1 MIIWGE
7 KWSMIFPIK
16 YWVWK
21 LVVYNQWFVSIFNF
35 CNDCYHKTFQRWS
48 SLFRWWNWSK
58 SVISLKST
66 DLYSYSEWNFCGKEL
81 DKRYWNQ
88 FFWTSFNIFCDKELQ
103 KIPKTK
109 FWILWWQRKMVI
121 NKILEY
127 LSVACVLPRDGQM
140 RRRIIRADGSLFRFF
155 TKNQTSYEI
164 ISFAFW
170 PKGAY
175 DDVWSWHFACRNNGP
190 KKVDFCGSLDNCPW
204 VRVTL

>member
-66 DLYSYSEWNFCGKEL
+66 DLCSYSEWN
-81 DKRYWNQ
+81 
-88 FFWTSFNIFCDKELQ
+88 FCDKELQ
-103 KIPKTK
+103 KIPQTK
-109 FWILWWQRKMVI
+109 SWISLWQRIRTKIVI

-127 LSVACVLPRDGQM
+127 LSVACVLPREGQM

-175 DDVWSWHFACRNNGP
+175 DDLWSWHFACRNNGP
-190 KKVDFCGSLDNCPW
+190 KKVGFCGSLDNCPW

>member
-1 MIIWGE
+1 MKPFKDDQAFSGDGIDRSQSSHWNLQICALTLSG
-7 KWSMIFPIK
+7 IFVTKNWTKDIRINFFERPSISFVTKNCKK
-16 YWVWK
+16 YTRQN
-21 LVVYNQWFVSIFNF
+21 LG
-35 CNDCYHKTFQRWS
+35 YH
-48 SLFRWWNWSK
+48 
-58 SVISLKST
+58 
-66 DLYSYSEWNFCGKEL
+66 
-81 DKRYWNQ
+81 
-88 FFWTSFNIFCDKELQ
+88 CDKELEQ
-103 KIPKTK
+103 K
-109 FWILWWQRKMVI
+109 FVI

-127 LSVACVLPRDGQM
+127 LSVACVLPREGQM

-190 KKVDFCGSLDNCPW
+190 KKVGFCGSLDNCPW

>member
-1 MIIWGE
+1 MIDNF
-7 KWSMIFPIK
+7 SIK

-21 LVVYNQWFVSIFNF
+21 LVVYYQWFVSIFNF
-35 CNDCYHKTFQRWS
+35 CNDCYHKTLQRWS
-48 SLFRWWNWSK
+48 ILFRWWNWSK

-66 DLYSYSEWNFCGKEL
+66 DLYSYSEWNFCDKEL

-103 KIPKTK
+103 KIPQTK
-109 FWILWWQRKMVI
+109 SWISLWQRIRTKIVI

-127 LSVACVLPRDGQM
+127 LSVACVLPREGQM

-175 DDVWSWHFACRNNGP
+175 DDVWSWHFACRNNSP
-190 KKVDFCGSLDNCPW
+190 KKVGFCGSLDNCPW

>member
-1 MIIWGE
+1 MKSDRWFFPSNIGSENWWFTTNDLFQFSTFAMIVTIKPFKDDQAFSGDGIDRSQSSHWNLQICALTLSG
-7 KWSMIFPIK
+7 IFVTKNCKK
-16 YWVWK
+16 YPRQN
-21 LVVYNQWFVSIFNF
+21 LG
-35 CNDCYHKTFQRWS
+35 YH
-48 SLFRWWNWSK
+48 
-58 SVISLKST
+58 
-66 DLYSYSEWNFCGKEL
+66 
-81 DKRYWNQ
+81 
-88 FFWTSFNIFCDKELQ
+88 CDKELEQ
-103 KIPKTK
+103 KFI
-109 FWILWWQRKMVI
+109 I

-127 LSVACVLPRDGQM
+127 LSVACVLPREGQM

-190 KKVDFCGSLDNCPW
+190 KKVGFCGSLDNCPW